1 MVIKITIFAISLCL
15 FACSDDWSKEQIK
28 EIVKQ
33 CENDSTSAK
42 VCECTS
48 EEISSLVTYTKWKTL
63 NSKDIDAQ
71 SENDK
76 ELIRKMS
83 DALLDCRKK

>member
-1 MVIKITIFAISLCL
+1 MVIKITIFVISLCL

-48 EEISSLVTYTKWKTL
+48 EKISSLVTYTKWKTL
-63 NSKDIDAQ
+63 NSKDIPT
-71 SENDK
+71 
-76 ELIRKMS
+76 
-83 DALLDCRKK
+83 LLEWDLVD